1 MMKPCPVVTISVRR
15 EFFQMNGVDQA
26 DVRCQPL
33 SLRATR
39 QTSAPVFAS
48 SAVR

>member
-1 MMKPCPVVTISVRR
+1 MMKPWPSCTISVRR
-15 EFFQMNGVDQA
+15 EFFQTNGVDQA

-33 SLRATR
+33 SGRGHR
-39 QTSAPVFAS
+39 QTSAPSFES